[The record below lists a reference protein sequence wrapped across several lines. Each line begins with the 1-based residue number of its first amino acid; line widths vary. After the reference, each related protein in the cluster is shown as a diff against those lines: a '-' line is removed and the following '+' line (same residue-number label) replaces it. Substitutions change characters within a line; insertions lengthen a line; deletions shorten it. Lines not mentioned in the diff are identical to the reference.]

1 MEVSRSGFY
10 EWRNRPESATAKRR
24 EILKLKI
31 KALFGANNAEYGYRR
46 IHQALLRGGERCSPE
61 LVRRLVRKLGLRP
74 CQPRPYRHSLTEQD
88 GQACDIPDLVR
99 RDFTA
104 GKPGAKMVGGITY

>member
-1 MEVSRSGFY
+1 M
-10 EWRNRPESATAKRR
+10 
-24 EILKLKI
+24 
-31 KALFGANNAEYGYRR
+31 
-46 IHQALLRGGERCSPE
+46 
-61 LVRRLVRKLGLRP
+61 RKLGLRP